1 MSVAAARMYPVRASW
16 ASRRLVDYAI
26 LFKARQTA
34 LFMMTA
40 WAGYCM
46 GSNQVQLPT
55 YSWGLLYALLG
66 IGAIL
71 GGASALNQV
80 IEREADACMLRTKQR
95 PLPAHRM
102 GVGEAIT
109 IGTACIIGGATL
121 LSFTTNILTGLLSL
135 LGVAVYMVYT
145 PEKEDTPFC
154 TAVGAV
160 AGAMPPI
167 LGWTAA
173 RGRLGVEALGLGAIL
188 FLWQLPHFHSIE
200 WLHREEYKC
209 AGMRMLP
216 VIEDRGLWTGGIVVA
231 CSLALLPVSLLPVY
245 LGFVRPSY
253 AVAALIL
260 GLGFLLFSTRFAW
273 ALWRDSD
280 KSDKFARDLLR
291 VSVVYLPLLFG
302 LMMIN
307 VS

>member
-1 MSVAAARMYPVRASW
+1 MYPVRASL
-16 ASRRLVDYAI
+16 ASRRLIDYAI

-40 WAGYCM
+40 WVGYCL
-46 GSNQVQLPT
+46 GSHQIQLPT

-66 IGAIL
+66 IGAVL

-80 IEREADACMLRTKQR
+80 IEREADARMLRTKER

-102 GVGEAIT
+102 GVGEALT
-109 IGTACIIGGATL
+109 IGIASIIGGATL
-121 LSFTTNILTGLLSL
+121 LSFTTNLLTGLLSL

-154 TAVGAV
+154 TTVGAV

-173 RGRLGVEALGLGAIL
+173 RGRLGVEAVGLGAIL

-200 WLHREEYKC
+200 WLHRKEYKC

-216 VIEDRGLWTGGIVVA
+216 VIEDGGRCTGRIVVA
-231 CSLALLPVSLLPVY
+231 CSLVLVPVSLLPVY
-245 LGFVRPSY
+245 LGIVRRSY

-260 GLGFLLFSTRFAW
+260 GLGFLLFSARFAL
-273 ALWRDSD
+273 ALWSDSAE
-280 KSDKFARDLLR
+280 SDKFAGDLLR
-291 VSVVYLPLLFG
+291 ASVVYLLLLFG
-302 LMMIN
+302 LMMTN
-307 VS
+307 AS

>member
-1 MSVAAARMYPVRASW
+1 MSVVAARMYPVRVSS

-40 WAGYCM
+40 WAGYCL
-46 GSNQVQLPT
+46 GSNQIQLPT
-55 YSWGLLYALLG
+55 YSWRLLYALLG
-66 IGAIL
+66 IGAIV
-71 GGASALNQV
+71 GGAAALNQV
-80 IEREADACMLRTKQR
+80 IEREADARMLRTKER

-102 GVGEAIT
+102 SVGEALT
-109 IGTACIIGGATL
+109 IGAACIIGGATL
-121 LSFTTNILTGLLSL
+121 LSLTTNVLTGLLSL

-173 RGRLGVEALGLGAIL
+173 CGRLGLEAVSLGAIL

-200 WLHREEYKC
+200 WLHREEYRC
-209 AGMRMLP
+209 VGMRMLP
-216 VIEDRGLWTGGIVVA
+216 VIEDGGRWTGRIILA
-231 CSLALLPVSLLPVY
+231 CSLVLVPVSLLPVY
-245 LGFVRPSY
+245 LGIVGRSY
-253 AVAALIL
+253 GVGALVL
-260 GLGFLLFSTRFAW
+260 SLGFLLFSTRFAL
-273 ALWRDSD
+273 ALGANSSQSD
-280 KSDKFARDLLR
+280 RLARELLR
-291 VSVVYLPLLFG
+291 ASVVYLPLLFG
-302 LMMIN
+302 LMVIN
-307 VS
+307 AS